1 MFKNL
6 IVSFACIGI
15 FCSGKTPTI
24 TLEPEPG
31 LTIRLSSL
39 KYDTS
44 RKRYTGVVTISNQ
57 ETAFTKVSNQE
68 LFLFNGKDSARTFV
82 SLKGTWQIDDGLIN
96 VMAGKSLTVQT
107 YWELEQ
113 DPESDTL
120 YAKYIK
126 HLERAPAE

>member
-1 MFKNL
+1 MLKNC
-6 IVSFACIGI
+6 IVLFALMSI

-31 LTIRLSSL
+31 LTIKLSSL
-39 KYDTS
+39 KYNTS
-44 RKRYTGVVTISNQ
+44 QKQYTGVVTISNQ
-57 ETAFTKVSNQE
+57 GTAFTKVSNQE
-68 LFLFNGKDSARTFV
+68 LFLFNGEDSARTFV
-82 SLKGTWQIDDGLIN
+82 SLKGTWKIDDGLIN

-107 YWELEQ
+107 CWQLEQ
-113 DPESDTL
+113 DPQSDTL